1 MGNAKSGDDVA
12 AGGLGAHAGLFSI
25 LAIVLSNLIPLWGVL
40 FRGWDVFAIMLL
52 FWLENLVIGVFNVC
66 RLIAVPSYKGG
77 ISIYVYKLVLIP
89 FFIFH
94 YGVFLL
100 AHGGFIFVLFCP
112 EFVKKGDALAVND
125 HLSLSQFW
133 TLLRAFV
140 PPAIPVALAA
150 MVVSHGVS
158 FVSNFLMQ
166 GECRLTSV
174 DALMTAPY
182 RRVAVLH
189 VTLIAAAVIVVGIG
203 EPKLVIAAFVVLKI
217 VMDVMGHRAE
227 RTRYAKAR
235 TNVSEG
241 AATPGPSAA

>member
-52 FWLENLVIGVFNVC
+52 FWLENLVIGVFNAC
-66 RLIAVPSYKGG
+66 RMITVPPYTAGVTFYKFF
-77 ISIYVYKLVLIP
+77 LIP
-89 FFIFH
+89 FFVFH

-100 AHGGFIFVLFCP
+100 AHGLFIFALFCP
-112 EFVKKGDALAVND
+112 EFFEKGDALAVND
-125 HLSLSQFW
+125 HLSLSQFS

-182 RRVAVLH
+182 RRVIVLH
-189 VTLIAAAVIVVGIG
+189 ITLIAAAFIVVGIG
-203 EPKLVIAAFVVLKI
+203 EPKLVIAAFVILKI
-217 VMDVMGHRAE
+217 VMDVMGHKAE
-227 RTRYAKAR
+227 RKRYAKAR
-235 TNVSEG
+235 TNLSKG
-241 AATPGPSAA
+241 AVTPGPSAA